1 MTATPSN
8 PLLDIVDVDFVRD
21 GREIL
26 AGIRLTVH
34 AGQHWALLGSNGAGK
49 STLLSLCGAIAHP
62 TQGRVEVLG
71 FRLGRVDMRE
81 LRGWIGHVD
90 PRQPL
95 DPRLTVEQAVL
106 TGATGTNGW
115 VPRWKPAASE
125 LCRADDLTELL
136 GVAGLRNARLTTLS
150 AGERGRTLVAR
161 ALMPQPHLLLLDEP
175 STGLDLAARER
186 LLTSVDTL
194 RAEYPELA
202 SVLVTHHLEELP
214 ASTTHALLLSGGRAL
229 RSGLVDDVL
238 TSENVSACFDH
249 PVVIKRSLRRWTAQ
263 AAPVEDAHVP
273 AWNADDPDA
282 DRPEPLHR

>member
-1 MTATPSN
+1 MPNETEPV
-8 PLLDIVDVDFVRD
+8 LDIVDVDFVRA

-26 AGIRLTVH
+26 ADIRLTVRT
-34 AGQHWALLGSNGAGK
+34 GEHWALLGPNGAGK

-62 TQGRVEVLG
+62 TRGAVAVLG

-106 TGATGTNGW
+106 TGVTGSNGW
-115 VPRWKPAASE
+115 VPRWKPSVSA
-125 LCRADDLTELL
+125 LRRADELMELL
-136 GVAGLRNARLTTLS
+136 GVVRLRDAGLATLS
-150 AGERGRTLVAR
+150 QGERGRTLVAR

-214 ASTTHALLLSGGRAL
+214 ASTTHAMLLRGGRTL
-229 RSGLVDDVL
+229 RSGPVAEVL
-238 TSENVSACFDH
+238 TSELVSTCFDH
-249 PVVIKRSLRRWTAQ
+249 PVLIKRTLNRWTAQ
-263 AAPVEDAHVP
+263 AAPVTEADLP
-273 AWNADDPDA
+273 AWTPDDPGA
-282 DRPEPLHR
+282 EDRPNPLHR